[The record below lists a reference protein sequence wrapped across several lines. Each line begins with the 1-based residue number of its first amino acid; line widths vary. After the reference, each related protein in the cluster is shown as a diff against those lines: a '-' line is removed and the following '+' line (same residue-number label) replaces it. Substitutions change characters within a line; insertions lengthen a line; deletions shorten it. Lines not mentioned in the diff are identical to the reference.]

1 MTGKTPQQVIIDLA
15 NSENGVAVPYN
26 AVTLGSP
33 TVHPVGE
40 EGNTALTVA
49 AVEGA
54 GYQGSVDLTYS
65 RISIGDLFLNAGIE
79 TIQIEGNAATTHGL
93 VEAIAQ
99 AYGIILTTND
109 IVDEAIEYDAE
120 GNAIAQL
127 NIADGSLIY
136 TGSVTVDIQAPVAG
150 ETSLSDVYS
159 VTVLNGL
166 DYPLMNTS
174 HLVTPEVQPAA
185 TLDTNAE
192 TKGDGTMHNGT
203 GNPAT
208 GFTIASN
215 GELSLGL
222 NARVY
227 QSGVDVE
234 PVDGVR
240 TIELE
245 DSQDWNWPFSLRVSP
260 PEGYAGN
267 RPLVDLYEIFLAVES
282 LDTGAEMVLEL
293 VATQTGYSLR
303 NDVLGLDIVDSYV
316 SEDFAVLQNIQRLK
330 FYTEQFP
337 EAVVNGAGS
346 VLGNYKLTLTA
357 RRRNSIAPRVTS
369 EIIVSVVTAEQ
380 PQ

>member
-15 NSENGVAVPYN
+15 NSENGAAVPYN
-26 AVTLGSP
+26 AVQLGAP
-33 TVHPVGE
+33 AVHPVGE

-54 GYQGSVDLTYS
+54 GYQGSVGLTYS
-65 RISIGDLFLNAGIE
+65 RVSIGDLFLSAGIE
-79 TIQIEGNAATTHGL
+79 TIQIEGNAETTHGL
-93 VEAIAQ
+93 IPAIAQ
-99 AYGIILTTND
+99 AYGIILTAAD
-109 IVDEAIEYDAE
+109 VIDEAIEYDVD
-120 GNAIAQL
+120 GNAIVTL
-127 NIADGSLIY
+127 DMADGSLLY

-166 DYPLMNTS
+166 DYPLMDTS
-174 HLVTPEVQPAA
+174 HLTDPVMEPSEP
-185 TLDTNAE
+185 LDTAAE

-222 NARVY
+222 TARIY
-227 QSGVDVE
+227 QSGDDV
-234 PVDGVR
+234 PVAEGVR
-240 TIELE
+240 TIVLTDE
-245 DSQDWNWPFSLRVSP
+245 QDWNWPFSLRVTP
-260 PEGYAGN
+260 PAGHTGS
-267 RPLVDLYEIFLAVES
+267 RPLVDLYEIFLGVES

-293 VATQTGYSLR
+293 VATQDGYSLR
-303 NDVLGLDIVDSYV
+303 NDALGLDIVDSYV
-316 SEDFAVLQNIQRLK
+316 SEDFTVLQNIQRLK

-337 EAVVNGAGS
+337 DALVNGAGS

-357 RRRNSIAPRVTS
+357 RRRNSIAPRLTS
-369 EIIVSVVTAEQ
+369 EVVVSVQLEEQ